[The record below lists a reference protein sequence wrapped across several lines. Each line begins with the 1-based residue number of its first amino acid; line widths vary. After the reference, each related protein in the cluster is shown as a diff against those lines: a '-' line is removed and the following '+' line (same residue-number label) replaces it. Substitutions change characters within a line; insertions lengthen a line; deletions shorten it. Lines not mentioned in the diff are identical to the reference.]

1 MNPIAWSDRRR
12 GLLAGGGQVMGW
24 RSSLGGVGTRRS
36 YMRQALTRIVGGL
49 AVLLAFAGTAGAA
62 DPDCPP
68 AGLFV
73 VDTAAKAALVADDFN

>member
-1 MNPIAWSDRRR
+1 
-12 GLLAGGGQVMGW
+12 
-24 RSSLGGVGTRRS
+24 
-36 YMRQALTRIVGGL
+36 MRQALTRIVGGL